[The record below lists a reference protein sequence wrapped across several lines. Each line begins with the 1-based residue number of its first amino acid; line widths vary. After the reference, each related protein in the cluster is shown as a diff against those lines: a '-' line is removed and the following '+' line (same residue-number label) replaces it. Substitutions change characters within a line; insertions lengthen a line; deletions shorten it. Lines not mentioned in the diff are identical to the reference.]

1 MVRPHPI
8 RGLKLTQTRNGKDER
23 MFIVELKSKKDVKN
37 VSLDG
42 REKVTIEGSIGSLI
56 RARFLEDLILEVIG
70 SDGELRID
78 LAMRDLEHSARSE
91 APGSIAG
98 K

>member
-1 MVRPHPI
+1 
-8 RGLKLTQTRNGKDER
+8 
-23 MFIVELKSKKDVKN
+23 MFIVELKSKNDVKN

-42 REKVTIEGSIGSLI
+42 GEKVIIEGSIGFLI

-91 APGSIAG
+91 APGSKAE